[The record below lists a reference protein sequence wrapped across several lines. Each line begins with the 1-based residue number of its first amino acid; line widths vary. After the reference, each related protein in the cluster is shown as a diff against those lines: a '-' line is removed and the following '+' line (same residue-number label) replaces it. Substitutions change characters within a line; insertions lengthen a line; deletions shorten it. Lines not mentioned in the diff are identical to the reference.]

1 MKNTL
6 SIVYIPF
13 VFVAIFLMFT
23 ACEEELPTD
32 RQDYNE
38 GAWSLVRYQQSA
50 WLPNQFDVFD
60 KGQIV
65 WAFDAD
71 NQSLEV
77 KIEEEVA
84 KIESLPVDGTYQ
96 YELKE
101 HTCNYGDNQY
111 IKIEDR
117 GYGVMITDHV
127 ANDSLIITNACLD
140 GQTILF
146 VRQ

>member
-6 SIVYIPF
+6 SAVYIPF

-23 ACEEELPTD
+23 ACEEELPNN
-32 RQDYNE
+32 RQNE
-38 GAWSLVRYQQSA
+38 NEDTWSLVRYQQSA
-50 WLPNQFDVFD
+50 FFPDQFQAFD
-60 KGQIV
+60 KGQIL

-77 KIEEEVA
+77 KIDEVD
-84 KIESLPVDGTYQ
+84 KIENLPTDGTYP
-96 YELKE
+96 YELKD
-101 HTCNYGDNQY
+101 HACNYGDNQY
-111 IKIEDR
+111 IEIEGR

-140 GQTILF
+140 GHIILF